1 MSQGVRTFIRYL
13 DDTLLRVLQ
22 PFGPLPGREREPA
35 RSPGDLVAVT
45 AAEAEQLTAQGLAEA
60 PALPLRLRC
69 TRDWPTDPQVCP
81 WWVSVS
87 AGQVYTVPDDV
98 GLFQATILLGGTL
111 PAAVEAT

>member
-1 MSQGVRTFIRYL
+1 MTHPVRVFIRYL

-22 PFGPLPGREREPA
+22 PYRPLPGHEREPA

-45 AAEAEQLTAQGLAEA
+45 AQEATGLVAQGLAEA

-69 TRDWPTDPQVCP
+69 TRDWPTDPQACP

-87 AGQVYTVPDDV
+87 AGQVYTVPADI
-98 GLFQATILLGGTL
+98 GLTQATILLGGL
-111 PAAVEAT
+111 SPPAVEAT